1 LGIKDKPQ
9 TTDIN
14 LKKKEAISM
23 DKTITDLEKNLDTL
37 HEMFKKYAQVSQQ
50 YHKQISDSNISEEK
64 KAELLEKLKAENEKV
79 IRAKMQIQQLE
90 MNLEALKGSKAKMS
104 PVSTRETE
112 KKTEDTAY
120 LVAYC

>member
-1 LGIKDKPQ
+1 MEIKDRLQ
-9 TTDIN
+9 ATDIN
-14 LKKKEAISM
+14 FKKKEAISM
-23 DKTITDLEKNLDTL
+23 DKTIMDLEKNLDTL
-37 HEMFKKYAQVSQQ
+37 HEMFKRYAQVSQQ

-90 MNLEALKGSKAKMS
+90 MNLEALKGSKEKMS
-104 PVSTRETE
+104 PVSTRENE

>member
-1 LGIKDKPQ
+1 
-9 TTDIN
+9 
-14 LKKKEAISM
+14 M
-23 DKTITDLEKNLDTL
+23 DKTIMDLEKNLDTL
-37 HEMFKKYAQVSQQ
+37 HEMFKRYAQVSQQ

-90 MNLEALKGSKAKMS
+90 MNLEALKGSKEKMS
-104 PVSTRETE
+104 PVSTRENE

>member
-1 LGIKDKPQ
+1 
-9 TTDIN
+9 
-14 LKKKEAISM
+14 M

-50 YHKQISDSNISEEK
+50 YQKQISDSSISEEK

-79 IRAKMQIQQLE
+79 QRAKMQIQQLE
-90 MNLEALKGSKAKMS
+90 MNLEALKESRAKMH
-104 PVSTRETE
+104 PANTTENE

>member
-1 LGIKDKPQ
+1 
-9 TTDIN
+9 
-14 LKKKEAISM
+14 M

-37 HEMFKKYAQVSQQ
+37 HEMFKKYALVSQQ
-50 YHKQISDSNISEEK
+50 YQKQISDSNISEEK

-79 IRAKMQIQQLE
+79 LRAKMQIQQLE
-90 MNLEALKGSKAKMS
+90 MNLVALKESRNKIGSVTTA
-104 PVSTRETE
+104 ETE